1 MPEQRDAWGSRTQ
14 AGVQAQG
21 LGHCSWLCAEQGAG
35 PPGVCA
41 CFGLAGALMS
51 AKGIVNIVRKLLQ
64 KESVS
69 MDVSIKLFGSF
80 LYN

>member
-1 MPEQRDAWGSRTQ
+1 MRQEDTDRSAHRLGVWFR
-14 AGVQAQG
+14 AGG
-21 LGHCSWLCAEQGAG
+21 MCAEQWAG
-35 PPGVCA
+35 PPGVCG

-51 AKGIVNIVRKLLQ
+51 AKGLVNIVGKLLQ

-69 MDVSIKLFGSF
+69 ADVSIKLFGSF